1 MTNKIK
7 IFVGAEGI
15 EPSHRNHFFITLRY
29 PSRSHAPFFKPP
41 YSHEPDRWLLIKKNT
56 YVAAAAAKIFTSITL
71 KLEFIYEQRFF

>member
-29 PSRSHAPFFKPP
+29 SSRSHAPPFKTALF
-41 YSHEPDRWLLIKKNT
+41 SRTGQMGFNQKT
-56 YVAAAAAKIFTSITL
+56 YVAAAAAKIFTSIT
-71 KLEFIYEQRFF
+71 

>member
-29 PSRSHAPFFKPP
+29 PSRSHAPFLNRPILTNRTDVF
-41 YSHEPDRWLLIKKNT
+41 LIKKH
-56 YVAAAAAKIFTSITL
+56 TL
-71 KLEFIYEQRFF
+71 QPLLQRFLHQ

>member
-41 YSHEPDRWLLIKKNT
+41 YSHEPDRCFNQKT
-56 YVAAAAAKIFTSITL
+56 YVAAAAAKIFTSIT
-71 KLEFIYEQRFF
+71 

>member
-29 PSRSHAPFFKPP
+29 PSRSHAPFLNRPILTNRTDGSYNQK
-41 YSHEPDRWLLIKKNT
+41 T
-56 YVAAAAAKIFTSITL
+56 YVAAAAAKIFTSIT
-71 KLEFIYEQRFF
+71 